1 MAVTTHQTIAEM
13 EAALGANLKA
23 LRLDLNIDQQTVAGR
38 AGISISALKNLEN
51 GRGST
56 VRTLVATLRAL
67 GRAEWLATV
76 APIASIDPLTHTAAV
91 TPRQRAAPAK
101 SRE

>member
-1 MAVTTHQTIAEM
+1 MNAHQTIEEM

-23 LRLDLNIDQQTVAGR
+23 LRLDLNVDQHTVADR

-67 GRAEWLATV
+67 GRADWLASI
-76 APIASIDPLTHTAAV
+76 APVASINPLTHTEAA

-101 SRE
+101 SSRR